1 MIQVSYVSRTSQPM
15 SSEELLELL
24 LECRKNNRAKN
35 VTGMLL
41 YGNGTFLQ
49 AIEGEEETIDGLLE
63 VIKSDPRHERFQL
76 LHRKPIERREYA
88 DWSMGFDRVDG
99 DSAKDIEGLANFAPD
114 DFNFDYLTGHE
125 PIVDK
130 LLQHYREPHWEQVIG
145 ELDAKDRVIR
155 HLEEALKQVRDRA
168 QIARLALEGVTDA
181 ARRGES
187 TESLLELCES
197 TLDALRRR

>member
-15 SSEELLELL
+15 SSEELLALL

-49 AIEGEEETIDGLLE
+49 AIEGEEETIDGLVE
-63 VIKSDPRHERFQL
+63 IIKSDPRHERFQL
-76 LHRKPIERREYA
+76 LHRKQIEHREYA

-99 DSAKDIEGLANFAPD
+99 ESSQDIEGLANFAPD

-125 PIVDK
+125 PVVDK

-197 TLDALRRR
+197 TLDALRPR

>member
-1 MIQVSYVSRTSQPM
+1 MIQVSYVSRTSAPM
-15 SSEELLELL
+15 TSEALLELL

-49 AIEGEEETIDGLLE
+49 AIEGDEETIDGLVE

-76 LHRKPIERREYA
+76 LHRKPIEHREYA
-88 DWSMGFDRVDG
+88 DWSMGFDRVDDG
-99 DSAKDIEGLANFAPD
+99 STADIEGLANFAPD

-125 PIVDK
+125 PVVDK

-197 TLDALRRR
+197 TLDALRPR

>member
-1 MIQVSYVSRTSQPM
+1 MIQVSYVSRTSAPM
-15 SSEELLELL
+15 SSDELLELL
-24 LECRKNNRAKN
+24 LECRKNNRAKG

-49 AIEGEEETIDGLLE
+49 AIEGEEETIDGLVD
-63 VIKSDPRHERFQL
+63 VIKADSRHEQFQL

-88 DWSMGFDRVDG
+88 DWSMGFDRVD
-99 DSAKDIEGLANFAPD
+99 DESAADIEGLANFAPD
-114 DFNFDYLTGHE
+114 NFTFDYLTGHE
-125 PIVDK
+125 PVVDK

-155 HLEEALKQVRDRA
+155 HLEEALNKVRDRA
-168 QIARLALEGVTDA
+168 QITRLALEGVTDA

-187 TESLLELCES
+187 TESLLKLCES